1 MRWIRSAV
9 GGGRKIEEV
18 TCRELLSAAEE
29 YRVRE
34 LAFHTCVSM
43 IANAIGRCDFRTYR
57 KGQEVRERD
66 FYTWNV
72 EPNPNQNSTVFL
84 HKLVYNLYS
93 NNEALIVNA
102 KWRKDDTGADPI
114 YWPTFV
120 VADDWQVPQPQVA
133 RKNEYRGVQVEELT
147 FNKSF
152 KESDVI
158 HLKLNH
164 CDVKPVLDGLFQSYS
179 RLISAAMNNYV
190 WANGQHWKVS
200 VNQIAGGRDNWA
212 KEFQQIVE
220 DQIRPFLNSS
230 AAVLPEMDGYS
241 YEPIGKT
248 TDAQRDSTHIKN
260 MIQDI
265 FDFTANAFLVP
276 PVLLRGQVEGIADAQ
291 SRFLTNCVDPLA
303 DQLGEEITRKLY
315 GYEGWKR
322 GSYLKVDTSAIQHF
336 NLFDLAPNIEKLIG
350 SGYSYNDIQRAS
362 GGQEI
367 DEPWAKAHFMTKNFA
382 RAEEILSGEVKDS
395 NGTDSKSGDSE

>member
-9 GGGRKIEEV
+9 GGNSKIEEV

-43 IANAIGRCDFRTYR
+43 VANAIGRCDFRTYQNG
-57 KGQEVRERD
+57 KEVREREH
-66 FYTWNV
+66 YLWNV
-72 EPNPNQNSTVFL
+72 EPNVNQSSTAFL
-84 HKLVYNLYS
+84 HKLVYTLYS
-93 NNEALIVNA
+93 NNEALIVPVRRRDGHDA
-102 KWRKDDTGADPI
+102 LA
-114 YWPTFV
+114 
-120 VADDWQVPQPQVA
+120 VADDWQVPDPQVT
-133 RKNEYRGVQVEELT
+133 RQNTYQGVQVGGLT
-147 FNKSF
+147 FSKTF
-152 KESDVI
+152 REEDVI
-158 HLKLNH
+158 HLTLSY

-200 VNQIAGGRDNWA
+200 VNQIAAGREGWA
-212 KEFQQIVE
+212 KEFRQMVE

-230 AAVLPEMDGYS
+230 ASVLPEMDGYK
-241 YEPIGKT
+241 YEIMGKA
-248 TDAQRDSTHIKN
+248 TDAQRDASNIKN
-260 MIQDI
+260 MIQDV

-303 DQLGEEITRKLY
+303 DQLSEEITRKRY
-315 GYEGWKR
+315 GYDAWRR
-322 GSYLKVDTSAIQHF
+322 GNCLKVDTSAIQHF

-350 SGYSYNDIQRAS
+350 SGYSYNDIQRAA

-367 DEPWAKAHFMTKNFA
+367 DEPWAKEHFMTRNFA
-382 RAEEILSGEVKDS
+382 RAEEILNGEGKEGNETTAVL
-395 NGTDSKSGDSE
+395 